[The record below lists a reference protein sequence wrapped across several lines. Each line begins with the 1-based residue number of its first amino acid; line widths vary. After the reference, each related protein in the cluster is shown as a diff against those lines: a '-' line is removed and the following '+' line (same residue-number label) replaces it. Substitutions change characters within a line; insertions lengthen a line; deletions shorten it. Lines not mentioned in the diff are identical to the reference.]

1 VTKSISDVMVDM
13 AHYSEFS
20 NLPSGWMTPSGGGLN
35 LVTTMT
41 VDGLGRTT
49 ELTDPAG
56 NVTYT
61 VYDDVDHEVR
71 TYAGWNSSSG
81 TPTGPTRVERYDMAG
96 SYSEALTM
104 SATPHLTSGVPD
116 GTEAIGSVQTL
127 SRSYSNSGGQVT
139 EEDDYF
145 NLSGLTYSTS
155 TFIGTAGTNYYAT
168 TYGYDSRGREDRVGL
183 PTGTIDRTVYDGQGR
198 VVSTWEGT
206 NDTPS
211 SGEWSPTN
219 NGGSSNMVQLTGDVY
234 DGGGVGDGDLTQE
247 TQYPGGSA
255 ANRVTNNYYDWRDR
269 LVASKDGV
277 QSSED
282 STTHRPITYYTYDN
296 LDEVTQTQRYDGDG
310 VTISTSGGV
319 PQAPSSSLLRAQTNT
334 SYDDQGRVY
343 KTQEY
348 SVDPSSGSVS
358 TYALT
363 TNDYYNHRGEVI
375 EESDPGG
382 LVTKESYDG
391 VGRVTVEY
399 TTDGS
404 GGTSWSAAGSV
415 SGDNVLQQVE
425 STYDAD
431 GNVLLTTTRQRNH
444 DETTTG
450 ALGNATTTP
459 KARVSYVADYYDAA
473 NRLTAEVDIG
483 TNGGSAY
490 TRPSSV
496 PSDSATVLV
505 TSYAYTA
512 AGFVDSTTDPRGIVT
527 KNYYDNLGRVT
538 KTIEDYTDG
547 TPTNSSNKTTEF
559 TYDGDGHTLTVKAD
573 LVSGTYETT
582 QFVYGVT
589 ISGGSAVASNDVLA
603 ATEYPDPSSGNP
615 SSSSEETYTVNA
627 LGQNLT
633 MTDRDGN
640 VHTYTYDVL
649 GRLTSDAVTTLGS
662 GVDGAVRRIQT
673 AYDTQGNA
681 YLTTSYD
688 SASGGSIV
696 NQVEDVYNGLGQLTG
711 EYQSH
716 SGAVNTS
723 TTPEVQYSYNLM
735 SGGANNSRLTSITY
749 PNGYVLDYNYNSGLD
764 SNISRLSSL
773 SDSSGTLQ
781 TYSYLGLDTVVILN
795 DTQPGIELT
804 YVKQSGE
811 SNGDGGDQ
819 YTGLDRFGRV
829 VDQRWINTTS
839 NTATDR
845 FQYGYDQDDN
855 VLYKNNL
862 VNSSFSELYH
872 ANGSSNGYDNLNQLT
887 AFARGTLNGTN
898 DTISS
903 PTQSESWSMDA
914 LGNFTSVSGTT
925 ETNNKQNEATGFG
938 SATLTYDSNG
948 NLTTDQNG
956 NTLVYDA
963 WNRLVAYKNGSTT
976 LETLSYDGL
985 GRQVVVNPGTATD
998 LYYSDQWQVLEE
1010 RVGGAA
1016 KVHYVW
1022 SAVYVD
1028 ALVLRDRD
1036 ATGSGTLSERLWV
1049 QQDANWNV
1057 TALVNGSGTVVER
1070 YVYDPYGNVTVLT
1083 ASWGS
1088 TSGSAYAWIYGH
1100 QGGRLDTTTGLYGFR
1115 NRDES
1120 VTMDRW
1126 TEVDPSG
1133 FGAGDNNLYRF
1144 THNSPVNAVDPSG
1157 LVWVRTGKY
1166 TEAIRNTGPRVDRI
1180 AAYKRSNG
1188 QWVQGYTRVDPN
1200 GAWVDA
1206 SYTAPQHPL
1215 APRFKWV
1222 LDATFPTQGWEL
1234 FAHPQTRYCHEEEW
1248 IDIPPIPPVPVPVP
1262 VGNPVN
1268 QTDITGQQVRGVIN
1282 TTLVAGVIVVG
1293 LGCIAELVPGPGTVF
1308 GAVAIAAG
1316 LAIMAGPGAMP
1327 AQASTGG
1334 GSSSR
1339 KEPSEP
1345 ISEGECSPPSIFS
1358 PPPVSQT
1365 PCD

>member
-1 VTKSISDVMVDM
+1 
-13 AHYSEFS
+13 
-20 NLPSGWMTPSGGGLN
+20 
-35 LVTTMT
+35 
-41 VDGLGRTT
+41 
-49 ELTDPAG
+49 
-56 NVTYT
+56 
-61 VYDDVDHEVR
+61 
-71 TYAGWNSSSG
+71 
-81 TPTGPTRVERYDMAG
+81 
-96 SYSEALTM
+96 
-104 SATPHLTSGVPD
+104 
-116 GTEAIGSVQTL
+116 
-127 SRSYSNSGGQVT
+127 
-139 EEDDYF
+139 
-145 NLSGLTYSTS
+145 
-155 TFIGTAGTNYYAT
+155 
-168 TYGYDSRGREDRVGL
+168 
-183 PTGTIDRTVYDGQGR
+183 
-198 VVSTWEGT
+198 
-206 NDTPS
+206 
-211 SGEWSPTN
+211 
-219 NGGSSNMVQLTGDVY
+219 
-234 DGGGVGDGDLTQE
+234 
-247 TQYPGGSA
+247 
-255 ANRVTNNYYDWRDR
+255 
-269 LVASKDGV
+269 
-277 QSSED
+277 
-282 STTHRPITYYTYDN
+282 
-296 LDEVTQTQRYDGDG
+296 
-310 VTISTSGGV
+310 
-319 PQAPSSSLLRAQTNT
+319 
-334 SYDDQGRVY
+334 
-343 KTQEY
+343 
-348 SVDPSSGSVS
+348 
-358 TYALT
+358 
-363 TNDYYNHRGEVI
+363 
-375 EESDPGG
+375 
-382 LVTKESYDG
+382 
-391 VGRVTVEY
+391 
-399 TTDGS
+399 
-404 GGTSWSAAGSV
+404 
-415 SGDNVLQQVE
+415 
-425 STYDAD
+425 
-431 GNVLLTTTRQRNH
+431 
-444 DETTTG
+444 
-450 ALGNATTTP
+450 
-459 KARVSYVADYYDAA
+459 
-473 NRLTAEVDIG
+473 
-483 TNGGSAY
+483 
-490 TRPSSV
+490 
-496 PSDSATVLV
+496 
-505 TSYAYTA
+505 
-512 AGFVDSTTDPRGIVT
+512 
-527 KNYYDNLGRVT
+527 
-538 KTIEDYTDG
+538 
-547 TPTNSSNKTTEF
+547 
-559 TYDGDGHTLTVKAD
+559 
-573 LVSGTYETT
+573 
-582 QFVYGVT
+582 
-589 ISGGSAVASNDVLA
+589 
-603 ATEYPDPSSGNP
+603 
-615 SSSSEETYTVNA
+615 
-627 LGQNLT
+627 
-633 MTDRDGN
+633 
-640 VHTYTYDVL
+640 
-649 GRLTSDAVTTLGS
+649 
-662 GVDGAVRRIQT
+662 
-673 AYDTQGNA
+673 
-681 YLTTSYD
+681 
-688 SASGGSIV
+688 
-696 NQVEDVYNGLGQLTG
+696 
-711 EYQSH
+711 
-716 SGAVNTS
+716 
-723 TTPEVQYSYNLM
+723 
-735 SGGANNSRLTSITY
+735 
-749 PNGYVLDYNYNSGLD
+749 
-764 SNISRLSSL
+764 
-773 SDSSGTLQ
+773 
-781 TYSYLGLDTVVILN
+781 
-795 DTQPGIELT
+795 
-804 YVKQSGE
+804 
-811 SNGDGGDQ
+811 
-819 YTGLDRFGRV
+819 
-829 VDQRWINTTS
+829 
-839 NTATDR
+839 
-845 FQYGYDQDDN
+845 
-855 VLYKNNL
+855 
-862 VNSSFSELYH
+862 
-872 ANGSSNGYDNLNQLT
+872 
-887 AFARGTLNGTN
+887 
-898 DTISS
+898 
-903 PTQSESWSMDA
+903 MDA